1 MDRLITDNISNR
13 IKEALHRQIFG
24 NMFDGSKLK
33 PSQTKDFVS
42 INATNEDPGDEP
54 LLSQ

>member
-33 PSQTKDFVS
+33 PSETKDFGS
-42 INATNEDPGDEP
+42 INATNEDPGDEH